1 MKLLGIYNRTNK
13 DSSPITVISD
23 DDLVWNILE
32 PLANIQIFQI
42 IKSLADQNRTFFW
55 TFLVDWNS

>member
-42 IKSLADQNRTFFW
+42 IKSLADQNRTFF
-55 TFLVDWNS
+55 